1 MTELDERYLLALYR
15 SSENPSKH
23 VFGNSHFR
31 LWRLLDRGC
40 VALIPPRLTAVGMAA
55 AQQLIQKA
63 EGFKVILQCVG
74 ATIQADA
81 EE

>member
-1 MTELDERYLLALYR
+1 MTKYEEKCAERCQAKMTELDERYLLALYR

-63 EGFKVILQCVG
+63 EGRS
-74 ATIQADA
+74 
-81 EE
+81 